1 MIENINWV
9 NYFFHSDFTPERE
22 ALEIIPLGP
31 VNETNAMFLAVIM
44 SNIDTGVGKELW
56 NDKADVVEWSTAGAT
71 VIYNGRNAQKFPTKS
86 KMKYQLTLEFPET
99 SHGPKGRI
107 YLCFNDAPVIPVEDP
122 AVNDTPDPVE
132 Q

>member
-9 NYFFHSDFTPERE
+9 NYLFHSDFTSERE
-22 ALEIIPLGP
+22 TLVGIPLGP
-31 VNETNAMFLAVIM
+31 VDATNAMFLAVIL
-44 SNIDTGVGKELW
+44 SHVDTGVGKELW
-56 NDKADVVEWSTAGAT
+56 NDNPNVVEWSTAGAT

-86 KMKYQLTLEFPET
+86 KMKYQMTLEFPET
-99 SHGPKGRI
+99 SQGPKGRI

-122 AVNDTPDPVE
+122 APVE